1 MPRNRLKRNVFVH
14 SLFFLVFVVLA
25 SYITFPLVFKLT
37 SLTTG
42 YGDELFIAWNHAWNI
57 HTFFTNPVNILHIFN
72 APLFFPYQNTLA
84 YSDAYLT
91 NSLLLGPIVLLLK
104 EPIATNNLTLILSF
118 IFLGFFTYLLSFY
131 LTKDHAV
138 SFVSGILVQFCPV
151 MLTYLVHIQILASYL
166 VPLSII
172 FFLEFLKTKKALF
185 YLLFLFIFILQMYN
199 SFLPGYFIF
208 FTALILIIFY
218 GFSQKNYKWIF
229 DKRIIFLSLISFL
242 MILPVI
248 TPYFSVS
255 KQFNYT
261 RDFRETI
268 HFALQP
274 EDFITTISQ
283 DRFFP
288 LISKVPVNFNVPQ
301 NAEIKQGFIG
311 LTFLILLVLSISYFL
326 KRKVKKDFAIKGIIT
341 SAFLGFILSLGPFLH
356 LGRLTIHHPFPI
368 PLPYAAF
375 YYLVPGFKGMRNSAP
390 WEMLLILF
398 SAVVIGY
405 FLHVILKKNNYKKYF
420 ICIVLSIVIILEFNP
435 PLHFLPVPPLSKA
448 PKLYSWLKTTPAT
461 TSTIEMPIYNWNMQ
475 PYVSSELWREYYST
489 IDFRP
494 AVNGTSGFTP
504 PPWQNMVI
512 NLMSSFPSDA
522 TVNQLNKLGVNL
534 IIIHK
539 AEYDKLY
546 NNHYLVQ
553 NKRIPNGTAVI
564 NFLASNPKVELVKIL
579 DNDYVY
585 RLK

>member
-1 MPRNRLKRNVFVH
+1 MPKNSFKRNIFIH
-14 SLFFLVFVVLA
+14 ALFFLVFVILA

-57 HTFFTNPVNILHIFN
+57 HTFFINPSNILHIFN

-91 NSLLLGPIVLLLK
+91 NSLLLGPVVLLLK
-104 EPIATNNLTLILSF
+104 EPIVANNLTLILSF

-138 SFVSGILVQFCPV
+138 SFVSGLLVQFCPV
-151 MLTYLVHIQILASYL
+151 MLTFLVHIQILASYL

-172 FFLEFLKTKKALF
+172 FFLEFLKTRKVLF
-185 YLLFLFIFILQMYN
+185 YLLFLLIFILQMYN

-208 FTALILIIFY
+208 FTALILILFY
-218 GFSQKNYKWIF
+218 AFSQKNK
-229 DKRIIFLSLISFL
+229 KRILNKQIIFLTAFAFLI
-242 MILPVI
+242 ILPVVA
-248 TPYFSVS
+248 PYFSVS
-255 KQFNYT
+255 KQFDYV

-274 EDFITTISQ
+274 EDFITTIPQ

-288 LISKVPVNFNVPQ
+288 LISKIPVNVNVPQ

-311 LTFLILLVLSISYFL
+311 LTFSILLVLSLFYFL
-326 KRKVKKDFAIKGIIT
+326 RKKIKKDFAIKGIFT

-375 YYLVPGFKGMRNSAP
+375 YYLVPGFKGMRNSAR
-390 WEMLLILF
+390 WEMLFILL

-405 FLHVILKKNNYKKYF
+405 CLHTLLKKNTYKKYF
-420 ICIVLSIVIILEFNP
+420 ICIALSVVIILEFNL
-435 PLHFLPVPPLSKA
+435 PLSFLPIPSLSKA
-448 PKLYSWLKTTPAT
+448 PKLYSWLKTTPAS
-461 TSTIEMPIYNWNMQ
+461 TSAVEMPIYNWNMQ
-475 PYVSSELWREYYST
+475 PYVSSEVWREYYST

-512 NLMSSFPSDA
+512 NLMRSFPSDGDLK
-522 TVNQLNKLGVNL
+522 QLKGLGVNL

-546 NNHYLVQ
+546 SNGYKVKD
-553 NKRIPNGTAVI
+553 KRIPSGTDIVD
-564 NFLASNPKVELVKIL
+564 FLNSDTKIKL
-579 DNDYVY
+579 IQAIDNDYVY